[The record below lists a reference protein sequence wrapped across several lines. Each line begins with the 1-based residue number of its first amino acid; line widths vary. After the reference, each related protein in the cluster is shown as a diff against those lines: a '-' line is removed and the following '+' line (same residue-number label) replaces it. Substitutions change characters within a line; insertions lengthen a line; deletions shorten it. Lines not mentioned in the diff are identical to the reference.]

1 MNGNI
6 GKTGISREAAKSA
19 EKVME
24 AVRTGKIKKH
34 LLGNTSPIRYG
45 TMERKD
51 MMEYQSFVKTKI
63 CYEIMQLCGEEN
75 REEWWNEHN

>member
-6 GKTGISREAAKSA
+6 GKAGISREAAQSA
-19 EKVME
+19 EKAME
-24 AVRTGKIKKH
+24 AVRMGKIKKH

-63 CYEIMQLCGEEN
+63 CYEIMQLCGEES
-75 REEWWNEHN
+75 REE